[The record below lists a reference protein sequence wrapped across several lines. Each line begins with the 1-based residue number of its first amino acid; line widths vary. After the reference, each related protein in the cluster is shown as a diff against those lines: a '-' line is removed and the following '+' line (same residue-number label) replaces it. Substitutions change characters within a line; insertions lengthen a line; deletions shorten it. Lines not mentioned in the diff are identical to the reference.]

1 MALSFR
7 QEFIV
12 DAHVAVGGASHQ
24 DLLSLVFKV
33 ENFTTG
39 RAAEDLKFKSRTLL
53 GVIFASDTGTH
64 ILRIVFGV
72 YINDNVCL
80 SHIQDHIIFQDRG
93 CIELGKDTMAD
104 P

>member
-7 QEFIV
+7 EEFIINT
-12 DAHVAVGGASHQ
+12 HVTVGGASHQ

-39 RAAEDLKFKSRTLL
+39 RTPEDLKFKSRTLL
-53 GVIFASDTGTH
+53 GVIFASDTSTH

-72 YINDNVCL
+72 YINNNMCL
-80 SHIQDHIIFQDRG
+80 SHIQDHIIFQD
-93 CIELGKDTMAD
+93 
-104 P
+104 

>member
-7 QEFIV
+7 EQFIINT
-12 DAHVAVGGASHQ
+12 HVAVGGASHQ
-24 DLLSLVFKV
+24 DFLSLVFKV

-39 RAAEDLKFKSRTLL
+39 WTAEDLKFKSRTLL
-53 GVIFASDTGTH
+53 GVIFASDTGTD

-80 SHIQDHIIFQDRG
+80 SHIQNHIIFQD
-93 CIELGKDTMAD
+93 
-104 P
+104 